1 MRPGCARFRHSS
13 LHALRS
19 SSGSGLGLPSGS
31 TRTRTRTLF
40 KPNSQGRGRANA
52 AVMYAMLSLLFCT
65 LARCALPLLC
75 LAAVLQPTALPSVE
89 ITKLDSHLRY
99 CTLTATPPAFHHSA
113 QAATPMPV
121 ASLRLLT
128 RLDSAATAALPGMLS
143 DRHPQACSTSTRS
156 LCARR
161 SLQGR
166 LFPCQPRSERRMHPA
181 LACPCYRFA
190 PSNLAA
196 PRPGNT
202 SFVRCVSYCRCP

>member
-1 MRPGCARFRHSS
+1 MCALSSQQPPRPQIKLRVRLAQRIDSNSNSNSNQTKLAGARPCKRCCYVCYAVSMYCFAL
-13 LHALRS
+13 LHAS
-19 SSGSGLGLPSGS
+19 HCHCCVSLPCYS
-31 TRTRTRTLF
+31 
-40 KPNSQGRGRANA
+40 
-52 AVMYAMLSLLFCT
+52 
-65 LARCALPLLC
+65 
-75 LAAVLQPTALPSVE
+75 LQPTALPSVE